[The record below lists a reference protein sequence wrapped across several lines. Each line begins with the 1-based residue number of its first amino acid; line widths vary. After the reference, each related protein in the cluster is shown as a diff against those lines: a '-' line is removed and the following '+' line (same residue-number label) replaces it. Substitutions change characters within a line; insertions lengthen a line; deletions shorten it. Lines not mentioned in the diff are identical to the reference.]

1 MTIVFIL
8 IGVAL
13 GAAATALFLSRGRA
27 DAAAELARLQTLLEA
42 ERKASAEKLVA
53 LEAAREQ
60 MTVSFK
66 QLSQE
71 ILEEKSRRFAEQN
84 QQSLDAILKPLGD
97 KIAGFEKQVKQTY
110 EYETRDRV
118 ALKEQIAQLQR
129 LNQQVST
136 EANALASAL
145 KGQSKARGAWG
156 EIVVERVLEMSG
168 LHEGREYEKQFS
180 AQTEAGGHRFPDFV
194 VHLPGGRDIVID
206 SKVPL
211 LAYLRAMSAVDDLA
225 RNAALSEHL
234 TAVRSHVRDL
244 SNKDYAGLYGIKSL
258 DFVLLCIPNESAYV
272 EALRAA
278 PSLFEEA
285 FEKKIV
291 LVAPSNLWPTLRAVE
306 NMWRLERQNVNAAEI
321 ARRAGDFYDKLRGFV
336 EDLTELRRHLDKSA
350 EAHDAAMSKLG
361 SGRGNLISRA
371 EQLRKLGIA
380 VKKQL
385 PLEITKGTDEDDEDG
400 PGMLEDRSA

>member
-1 MTIVFIL
+1 MNLLLLL
-8 IGVAL
+8 IGLAL
-13 GAAATALFLSRGRA
+13 GAAATAAWMMRGRA
-27 DAAAELARLQTLLEA
+27 AASAELARLQTLLDA
-42 ERKASAEKLVA
+42 ERKASAEKLAA
-53 LEAAREQ
+53 LEAARDQ

-71 ILEEKSRRFAEQN
+71 ILEEKSQRFAAQN
-84 QQSLDAILKPLGD
+84 QQSLDALLKPLGE
-97 KIAGFEKQVKQTY
+97 KIAGFEKQVKQAY

-129 LNQQVST
+129 LNQQVSS

-145 KGQSKARGAWG
+145 KGQSVTRGTWG
-156 EIVVERVLEMSG
+156 QMVIERILEMSG
-168 LHEGREYEKQFS
+168 LAEGREYETQFS
-180 AQTEAGGHRFPDFV
+180 GQTEAGGRRIPDFV

-211 LAYLRAMSAVDDLA
+211 LAFLRASGATEEGARATALA
-225 RNAALSEHL
+225 EHVA
-234 TAVRSHVRDL
+234 AVRAHVRDL
-244 SNKDYAGLYGIKSL
+244 ASKDYAGLYGIKSL
-258 DFVLLCIPNESAYV
+258 DFVLLCVPNESAYV

-278 PSLFEEA
+278 PGLFEEA

-385 PLEITKGTDEDDEDG
+385 PLELQKDSGDDEED
-400 PGMLEDRSA
+400 PPQLEDRSA